1 MLFSLSSFFVDLMF
15 TFNKSNQQQAADR
28 QSPIIHYSLRFDPL
42 EEPAGAG
49 KKQKEC
55 EGSEKIFCML
65 FQVESFLV
73 SPTHPLAFQVR
84 GPCPSVLILELD
96 WPK

>member
-15 TFNKSNQQQAADR
+15 TFNKSNQQQGADR

-42 EEPAGAG
+42 EELGTAVAG

-55 EGSEKIFCML
+55 EGSEK
-65 FQVESFLV
+65 SFV
-73 SPTHPLAFQVR
+73 GFFKSRA
-84 GPCPSVLILELD
+84 S
-96 WPK
+96 